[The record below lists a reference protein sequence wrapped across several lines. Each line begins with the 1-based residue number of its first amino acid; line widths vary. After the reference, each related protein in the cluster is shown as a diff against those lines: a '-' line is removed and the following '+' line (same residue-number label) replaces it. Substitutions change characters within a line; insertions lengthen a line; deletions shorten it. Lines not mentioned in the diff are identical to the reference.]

1 MNITK
6 CADMDLYTQLEIAN
20 KRGEYAMAEF
30 FRALIL
36 EQQSAKKK
44 AKVKKVVFCDEDY

>member
-36 EQQSAKKK
+36 EQQAAKKR

>member
-1 MNITK
+1 MNMYK
-6 CADMDLYTQLEIAN
+6 QIAISER
-20 KRGEYAMAEF
+20 RGEFAMAEF